1 MEVGVKPCGLGAR
14 DTLRLE
20 AGMSLYGSEM
30 NDEVSPLEAALTW
43 TVDLTDEDRRFVGRD
58 ALEALKDKGD
68 NNAIVGLV
76 LEGKGVIRDH
86 QKVVTNN
93 GEGEVTSGTFSPT
106 MGKAIALA
114 SVPKGSE
121 GLCEIEMRNK
131 MVSAKIVK
139 PPFVRNGKVLV

>member
-1 MEVGVKPCGLGAR
+1 M
-14 DTLRLE
+14 
-20 AGMSLYGSEM
+20 
-30 NDEVSPLEAALTW
+30 
-43 TVDLTDEDRRFVGRD
+43 
-58 ALEALKDKGD
+58 
-68 NNAIVGLV
+68 V

>member
-1 MEVGVKPCGLGAR
+1 KDEGA
-14 DTLRLE
+14 
-20 AGMSLYGSEM
+20 
-30 NDEVSPLEAALTW
+30 
-43 TVDLTDEDRRFVGRD
+43 
-58 ALEALKDKGD
+58 
-68 NNAIVGLV
+68 NNTIVGLV